1 MQLRKLIRISFIFLL
16 FPMIARAKIVF
27 LSASTRQGEDRYIY
41 VMNDDGS
48 NKTLVYDAKP
58 DMWDT
63 RWTPNGQIA
72 FKSRG
77 KIYLINPDG
86 TNLQQLA
93 DPGEGRISYFTF
105 SPDGKKVLFKWEER
119 INQKTVWSVRV
130 LNIETGKIRKI
141 ADMLVAF
148 PDWSPDGR
156 YIVYVTPLGLDD
168 GTLGNSLWIMDADGR
183 NRREILSPPV
193 GGALNIARWVPR
205 WSPDSQ
211 QIVYTQQNFT
221 WEERK
226 MGILSLIRKALY
238 CVICDKNG
246 NTIRRLNVP
255 KNIQSTSFAWMD
267 GGKSIVFAGWELALN
282 ELPPG
287 WGEGLP
293 TKIYKYNLRTNKM
306 VQLTKHPRHNVDVDW
321 ISDDVLSVSPEGKMQ
336 TQWGAIKEFLQSRS
350 EAFKSLS
357 QKRVIFPTKSTLNV
371 LWYLGMAHGFTN
383 SS

>member
-1 MQLRKLIRISFIFLL
+1 MAQISSNLL
-16 FPMIARAKIVF
+16 
-27 LSASTRQGEDRYIY
+27 
-41 VMNDDGS
+41 
-48 NKTLVYDAKP
+48 
-58 DMWDT
+58 
-63 RWTPNGQIA
+63 TPV
-72 FKSRG
+72 R
-77 KIYLINPDG
+77 
-86 TNLQQLA
+86 
-93 DPGEGRISYFTF
+93 GRIADFTF

-211 QIVYTQQNFT
+211 HFVYTQQNFT

-282 ELPPG
+282 ELPPR
-287 WGEGLP
+287 WGEGPP
-293 TKIYKYNLRTNKM
+293 TNVYKYNLRTNKM
-306 VQLTKHPRHNVDVDW
+306 VQLTKHLGDVDDVDW
-321 ISDDVLSVSPEGKMQ
+321 ISDDVLPVSPEGKMQ

-357 QKRVIFPTKSTLNV
+357 QNV
-371 LWYLGMAHGFTN
+371 LFFLRN
-383 SS
+383 QR